1 MTTESSK
8 WTAEDLENTLY
19 KSDED
24 PAYNVIHEIKY
35 VPIIVPIELKTEPS
49 KSEGKEIKSDAAEI
63 KGSISDS
70 VPSSSKGGV
79 QDPSKQAQEK
89 NDNKEDTTRTRTEEK
104 QNNANDEEGPPAVLD
119 LDLSG
124 GQIHVV
130 EFYAPW

>member
-89 NDNKEDTTRTRTEEK
+89 NDNKEDTTRTEEK